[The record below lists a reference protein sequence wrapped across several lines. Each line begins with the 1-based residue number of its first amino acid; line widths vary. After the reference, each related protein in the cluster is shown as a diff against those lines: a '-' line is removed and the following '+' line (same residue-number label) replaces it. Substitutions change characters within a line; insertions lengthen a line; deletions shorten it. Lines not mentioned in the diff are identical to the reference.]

1 MERKAWDRDKAIMK
15 CPSQLIESFGR
26 DSCESGLKRADI
38 SPRIIRQ
45 QSMLQKWNAIQT
57 HSYGATWKWVQ

>member
-26 DSCESGLKRADI
+26 NSSKSGLQRGDI
-38 SPRIIRQ
+38 SAMIRQ
-45 QSMLQKWNAIQT
+45 QLMMQK
-57 HSYGATWKWVQ
+57 

>member
-26 DSCESGLKRADI
+26 DLCKSGLQRADI
-38 SPRIIRQ
+38 SPMIRQ
-45 QSMLQKWNAIQT
+45 QSMLQK
-57 HSYGATWKWVQ
+57 